1 MKRLLAIALLVIL
14 STGCS
19 RSAPTPP
26 PTEPAANFPTPA
38 PESLPLCS
46 PADLNTSANHSG
58 EDGTIVLGVTLINK
72 SKSYCALAN
81 PPAVSLLEAEKVP
94 IDLHPQELTAE
105 QIPPALVTLPPG
117 ESVILSLVWQNY
129 CLTKLEGGLTLRL
142 ALAKDQN
149 LDVKMDIP
157 PAPKC
162 ASGQVSAALLVAPY
176 SYPP

>member
-72 SKSYCALAN
+72 SKSFCALAN
-81 PPAVSLLEAEKVP
+81 PPAVSLLEAEKIP
-94 IDLHPQELTAE
+94 ILGSTLSAFELAARLKKMLTAGSSRAE
-105 QIPPALVTLPPG
+105 TNQG
-117 ESVILSLVWQNY
+117 
-129 CLTKLEGGLTLRL
+129 
-142 ALAKDQN
+142 
-149 LDVKMDIP
+149 
-157 PAPKC
+157 
-162 ASGQVSAALLVAPY
+162 
-176 SYPP
+176 